1 MGDFLSSFGRT
12 RGLSEEED
20 DDFSFLFNSLY
31 LAGVFSGMSRE
42 VSEEEDDEL
51 DDTFLS
57 MRAYLLGFFL
67 FLGSSTEL
75 SEEELGFFFPKR
87 AKLLGG
93 FNSTSTRLSSEEELV
108 FFLSSSWY
116 LVSFGHTFNSERLH
130 LAGVLLVGISRELS
144 DDEDEDLTKR
154 PKVAGCLTG
163 ALGTS
168 MELSSDSSVVVSV
181 SSEDD
186 SFFTFGVEMAR
197 GLVSSTSTSFVY
209 IRDELGEFEQE
220 CETHDEELDA
230 EEDKEPGGDEEES
243 PFRVLAEHLGEE
255 GQDVEH

>member
-1 MGDFLSSFGRT
+1 
-12 RGLSEEED
+12 
-20 DDFSFLFNSLY
+20 
-31 LAGVFSGMSRE
+31 
-42 VSEEEDDEL
+42 
-51 DDTFLS
+51 
-57 MRAYLLGFFL
+57 MRAYLLGSFL

-93 FNSTSTRLSSEEELV
+93 FNGTSTRLSSEEELV

-116 LVSFGHTFNSERLH
+116 LMSFSHTFNSERLH

-144 DDEDEDLTKR
+144 DEDLTKR
-154 PKVAGCLTG
+154 PTLGGGLEG
-163 ALGTS
+163 ASGTS

-197 GLVSSTSTSFVY
+197 GLVSSTRTSFVY
-209 IRDELGEFEQE
+209 TMDELREFRQE

-230 EEDKEPGGDEEES
+230 EEDKEPSGDEEES
-243 PFRVLAEHLGEE
+243 PVRVLAEHLG
-255 GQDVEH
+255 

>member
-1 MGDFLSSFGRT
+1 MEL
-12 RGLSEEED
+12 
-20 DDFSFLFNSLY
+20 
-31 LAGVFSGMSRE
+31 
-42 VSEEEDDEL
+42 SEEEDDEL

-93 FNSTSTRLSSEEELV
+93 FNGTSTRLSSEEELV

-116 LVSFGHTFNSERLH
+116 LVSFSHTFNSERLH
-130 LAGVLLVGISRELS
+130 LAGVLLVGISSELS
-144 DDEDEDLTKR
+144 DEEDEDLTKR
-154 PKVAGCLTG
+154 PKVAGCLEG

-209 IRDELGEFEQE
+209 TRHELGEFRQE

-230 EEDKEPGGDEEES
+230 EEDKEPSGDEEES
-243 PFRVLAEHLGEE
+243 PVRVLAEHLG
-255 GQDVEH
+255 

>member
-1 MGDFLSSFGRT
+1 
-12 RGLSEEED
+12 
-20 DDFSFLFNSLY
+20 
-31 LAGVFSGMSRE
+31 MSRE

-57 MRAYLLGFFL
+57 MRAYLLGFFFL
-67 FLGSSTEL
+67 LGSSTEL

-93 FNSTSTRLSSEEELV
+93 FKSTSTRLSSEEELV

-116 LVSFGHTFNSERLH
+116 LMSFSHTFNSERLH

-144 DDEDEDLTKR
+144 DEDLTKR
-154 PKVAGCLTG
+154 PTLGGGLEG
-163 ALGTS
+163 ASGTS

-197 GLVSSTSTSFVY
+197 GLVSSTRTSFVY
-209 IRDELGEFEQE
+209 TMDELREFRQE

-230 EEDKEPGGDEEES
+230 EEDKEPSGDEEES
-243 PFRVLAEHLGEE
+243 PVRVLAEHLG
-255 GQDVEH
+255 

>member
-1 MGDFLSSFGRT
+1 M
-12 RGLSEEED
+12 SEEE
-20 DDFSFLFNSLY
+20 
-31 LAGVFSGMSRE
+31 E
-42 VSEEEDDEL
+42 DEL

-57 MRAYLLGFFL
+57 MRAYLLGVFL

-75 SEEELGFFFPKR
+75 
-87 AKLLGG
+87 
-93 FNSTSTRLSSEEELV
+93 SEEELV

-116 LVSFGHTFNSERLH
+116 LVSFSHTFNSERLH

-144 DDEDEDLTKR
+144 DEDLTKR
-154 PKVAGCLTG
+154 PTLGGGLEG
-163 ALGTS
+163 ASGTS

-197 GLVSSTSTSFVY
+197 GLVSSTRTSFVY
-209 IRDELGEFEQE
+209 TMDELREFRQE

-230 EEDKEPGGDEEES
+230 EEDKEPSGDEEES
-243 PFRVLAEHLGEE
+243 PVRVLAEHLG
-255 GQDVEH
+255 

>member
-1 MGDFLSSFGRT
+1 MGDFNFSSFGRS

-20 DDFSFLFNSLY
+20 EDFSFLSNSLY

-42 VSEEEDDEL
+42 VSEEEEDEL

-57 MRAYLLGFFL
+57 MRAYLLGLFF

-93 FNSTSTRLSSEEELV
+93 FNSTSTRLSSEEEV
-108 FFLSSSWY
+108 AFFLSSSWY
-116 LVSFGHTFNSERLH
+116 LVSFSHTFNSERLH
-130 LAGVLLVGISRELS
+130 LAGVLLVGISSELS
-144 DDEDEDLTKR
+144 DEDLTKR
-154 PKVAGCLTG
+154 PTLGGGLIG

-197 GLVSSTSTSFVY
+197 GLVSSTRTSFVY
-209 IRDELGEFEQE
+209 TMDELREFRQE

-230 EEDKEPGGDEEES
+230 EEDKEPSGDEEES
-243 PFRVLAEHLGEE
+243 PVRVLAEHLGQE
-255 GQDVEH
+255 GHDVEH

>member
-1 MGDFLSSFGRT
+1 M
-12 RGLSEEED
+12 
-20 DDFSFLFNSLY
+20 Y

-42 VSEEEDDEL
+42 VSEEEEDEL

-93 FNSTSTRLSSEEELV
+93 FNSTSTRPSSEEELV

-116 LVSFGHTFNSERLH
+116 L
-130 LAGVLLVGISRELS
+130 AGVLLVGISSELS
-144 DDEDEDLTKR
+144 DEDLTKR
-154 PKVAGCLTG
+154 PNVVGCLTG

-168 MELSSDSSVVVSV
+168 MELSSDSDVVVSV

-186 SFFTFGVEMAR
+186 SFFTIGVEMAR
-197 GLVSSTSTSFVY
+197 GLVSSTTTSFVMKNWTLK
-209 IRDELGEFEQE
+209 R
-220 CETHDEELDA
+220 TR
-230 EEDKEPGGDEEES
+230 S
-243 PFRVLAEHLGEE
+243 PV
-255 GQDVEH
+255 

>member
-1 MGDFLSSFGRT
+1 MGDFNFSSFGRS

-20 DDFSFLFNSLY
+20 DDFSFLSNSLY

-42 VSEEEDDEL
+42 VSEEEDGEL

-75 SEEELGFFFPKR
+75 SEEEL
-87 AKLLGG
+87 
-93 FNSTSTRLSSEEELV
+93 V

-116 LVSFGHTFNSERLH
+116 LVSFGHIFNSERLH

-144 DDEDEDLTKR
+144 DEEDEDLTKR
-154 PKVAGCLTG
+154 PTLGGGLIG

-186 SFFTFGVEMAR
+186 SFFTFGVETAR
-197 GLVSSTSTSFVY
+197 GLVSSTRTSFVY
-209 IRDELGEFEQE
+209 TMDELREFRQE

-230 EEDKEPGGDEEES
+230 EEDKEPSGDEEES
-243 PFRVLAEHLGEE
+243 PVRVLAEHLG
-255 GQDVEH
+255 